1 MQRTSTLSRGLLLA
15 AAFAAGLAAAFYA
28 VNASGSGGTRVVM
41 TAKNK
46 TLGKTILVNR
56 QGLTLYSLSV
66 ERHGRFI
73 CKNAACLSLWK
84 PLVVPKG
91 AKPTGV
97 SGLATVKRP
106 DGRIQVSY
114 RGGPLY
120 RFVQDRKR
128 GDIKGNGFKDV
139 GTWRVVVV
147 GKATTSTSTSTSTTS
162 PTYPYP

>member
-1 MQRTSTLSRGLLLA
+1 MQRSSTLSRGLLLA

-28 VNASGSGGTRVVM
+28 VNASGAGGTRVVM

-56 QGLTLYSLSV
+56 SGLTLYSLSV

-84 PLVVPKG
+84 PLVVAKG
-91 AKPTGV
+91 VKPTGV
-97 SGLATVKRP
+97 SGLGTVKRP

-114 RGGPLY
+114 HGGPLY

-128 GDIKGNGFKDV
+128 GDVKGNGFKDV

-147 GKATTSTSTSTSTTS
+147 GKATGSTSTSTSTTT

>member
-1 MQRTSTLSRGLLLA
+1 MQRTGALSRGLLLA

-28 VNASGSGGTRVVM
+28 VNASSAGGTRVVM

-84 PLVVPKG
+84 PLVVAKG
-91 AKPTGV
+91 VKPTGV
-97 SGLATVKRP
+97 SRLGTVKRP

-147 GKATTSTSTSTSTTS
+147 GKPTGSTSTSTSTTT